1 MAACRCISNS
11 TFCSSGLLFQE
22 GGLWVQQGTAF
33 FKILSG
39 TGTGVYRWPVNCNG
53 GEGNDGRLAL
63 LGAHDQH
70 LFHTGVFFT
79 DKGTWTQN
87 GDVAIY
93 LTAGISTGKCGKG
106 SG

>member
-1 MAACRCISNS
+1 MGPTGHCI
-11 TFCSSGLLFQE
+11 FQDT
-22 GGLWVQQGTAF
+22 VRHRYC
-33 FKILSG
+33 
-39 TGTGVYRWPVNCNG
+39 GVYRWLVNCNG

-70 LFHTGVFFT
+70 LFRTGVFFT

-87 GDVAIY
+87 GEVAIY
-93 LTAGISTGKCGKG
+93 LMAGISTGKCGKG